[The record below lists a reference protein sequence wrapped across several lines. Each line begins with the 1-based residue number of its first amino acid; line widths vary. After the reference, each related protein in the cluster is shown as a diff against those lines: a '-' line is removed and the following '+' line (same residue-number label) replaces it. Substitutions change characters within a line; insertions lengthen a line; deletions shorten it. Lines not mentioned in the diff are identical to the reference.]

1 MKNTGGGGL
10 VAICL
15 KISAMG
21 KIYLNLHKYIV
32 SRGHGG
38 NAQFQFSFFVLVIE
52 ADCKSP
58 YSVRVTKICVPKNPT
73 VLYLPVLYSI
83 SSTNICHPMYSLAQC
98 STQ

>member
-1 MKNTGGGGL
+1 MTM
-10 VAICL
+10 CL

-83 SSTNICHPMYSLAQC
+83 GLTVHLILWGGGEGGSNHHFSSR
-98 STQ
+98 